1 MKRMVKIVNAFLLSR
16 TWERERNDEKE
27 EQERNDLTEGPLS
40 RTERKD
46 FKKSRNAP
54 SPRRDIGEKSKFTSI

>member
-16 TWERERNDEKE
+16 TWERERNDKKE
-27 EQERNDLTEGPLS
+27 EQERNDLAEGPLS

-46 FKKSRNAP
+46 
-54 SPRRDIGEKSKFTSI
+54 